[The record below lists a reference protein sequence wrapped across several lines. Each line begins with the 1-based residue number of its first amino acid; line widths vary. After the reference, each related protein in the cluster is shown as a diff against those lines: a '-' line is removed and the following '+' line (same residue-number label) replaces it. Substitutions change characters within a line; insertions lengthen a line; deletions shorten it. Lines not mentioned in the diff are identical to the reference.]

1 EMIDI
6 ILSSKEF
13 SLKKYRHDL
22 AAMVA
27 CKSSIKANHPLD
39 AESARALLAE
49 LATCKNP
56 YSCAH
61 GRPTI
66 VHFSGD
72 DIQKMFRRIQETHR
86 SKAALWKDFE

>member
-1 EMIDI
+1 
-6 ILSSKEF
+6 
-13 SLKKYRHDL
+13 
-22 AAMVA
+22 MVA

-66 VHFSGD
+66 VHFSGMTF
-72 DIQKMFRRIQETHR
+72 KNVPRIQETHR
-86 SKAALWKDFE
+86 SKAASWKDFE

>member
-1 EMIDI
+1 MIDI

-61 GRPTI
+61 GRPTNCS
-66 VHFSGD
+66 FSGD
-72 DIQKMFRRIQETHR
+72 DIQKNVPENPRNASFKSSFVER
-86 SKAALWKDFE
+86 F

>member
-1 EMIDI
+1 
-6 ILSSKEF
+6 
-13 SLKKYRHDL
+13 
-22 AAMVA
+22 MVA

-66 VHFSGD
+66 VHFSGN
-72 DIQKMFRRIQETHR
+72 DIQKKCSGESKKRIVQKQLR
-86 SKAALWKDFE
+86 GKILSKK

>member
-1 EMIDI
+1 
-6 ILSSKEF
+6 
-13 SLKKYRHDL
+13 
-22 AAMVA
+22 MVA

-66 VHFSGD
+66 VHFSGMTF
-72 DIQKMFRRIQETHR
+72 KNVPENPRNASFKSSFVER
-86 SKAALWKDFE
+86 F